1 MHILTYDFFH
11 LKSLYGSL
19 WGGMLIV
26 FNVVVFRENFMS
38 KHGDRFSEIA
48 VLPKK
53 AIFLRKTLL
62 YTGHLSA
69 EADTLMNTALDLS
82 LDSSP

>member
-1 MHILTYDFFH
+1 
-11 LKSLYGSL
+11 
-19 WGGMLIV
+19 MLIV
-26 FNVVVFRENFMS
+26 FNLVVFRENFMS

-62 YTGHLSA
+62 YMGHLSA
-69 EADTLMNTALDLS
+69 EADTVMNTALDLS
-82 LDSSP
+82 LIPVLRGITYTELSRCLN